1 MTLSEIEH
9 AIAEARNESLACA
22 IVGDSI
28 GALDAH
34 NLAAELAQQRNA
46 ARHMEIVFSEK

>member
-1 MTLSEIEH
+1 MTIADIEH
-9 AIAEARNESLACA
+9 AIIEARNESLACA

-34 NLAAELAQQRNA
+34 NEATRLEQQRAEAMHAELR
-46 ARHMEIVFSEK
+46 FSDK

>member
-1 MTLSEIEH
+1 MSIATLEA
-9 AIAEARNESLACA
+9 AIIEARNESLACA

-34 NLAAELAQQRNA
+34 NEAARLAQLRDEAMHQT
-46 ARHMEIVFSEK
+46 VVLSGK